1 MSSDASRPSAIDAP
15 SIVDLF
21 AGPGGLDVA
30 AHWLD
35 VPVAGVEW
43 DDNAVAT
50 RKKASLNTWH
60 SDVRDLGP
68 WNFPDANV
76 LAGGPPCQTFTV
88 AGAGAGRRALDV
100 VLALVAMLDNGRAAE
115 VKEALSQM
123 EDERTGLVLE
133 PLRWALSAL
142 DDERPFEAI
151 VLEQVPAVK
160 PVWDAYAAV
169 LRNRGYGVDVGI
181 LRTEEFGVPQ
191 TRRRAILIARLGAEV
206 SLPAAT
212 HRPYRKGVLRNMGAA
227 SLRPWVPM
235 AEALSGRGDFDVIS
249 NYGSGGISTAR
260 GRRSSDQ
267 PAFTVTGKISRNK
280 VVCRVTGEVGRF
292 SPSEAGQLQ
301 TFPADYPWSGGDIA
315 QQIGNAVPPRLAAHV
330 LSAALG
336 MDQPSETF
344 LADAVRSSW
353 RDQVRGTTE
362 LVPVA

>member
-1 MSSDASRPSAIDAP
+1 
-15 SIVDLF
+15 
-21 AGPGGLDVA
+21 
-30 AHWLD
+30 
-35 VPVAGVEW
+35 
-43 DDNAVAT
+43 
-50 RKKASLNTWH
+50 
-60 SDVRDLGP
+60 
-68 WNFPDANV
+68 
-76 LAGGPPCQTFTV
+76 
-88 AGAGAGRRALDV
+88 
-100 VLALVAMLDNGRAAE
+100 
-115 VKEALSQM
+115 M

>member
-1 MSSDASRPSAIDAP
+1 MSPDASRPSAIDAP
-15 SIVDLF
+15 RIVDLF

-50 RKKASLNTWH
+50 RKKASLDTWH
-60 SDVRDLGP
+60 RDVRDLGP
-68 WNFPDANV
+68 WNFSDANV

-100 VLALVAMLDNGRAAE
+100 VLALVEMLDNGRTAE
-115 VKEALSQM
+115 VKDAIARM

-206 SLPAAT
+206 ALPAAT
-212 HRPYRKGVLRNMGAA
+212 HRPYRKGVLRDAGAP
-227 SLRPWVPM
+227 SLRPWVTM
-235 AEALSGRGDFDVIS
+235 AEALTGRGDFDVIS
-249 NYGSGGISTAR
+249 NYGSGGVSTAR

-280 VVCRVTGEVGRF
+280 VVCRATGAIGRF
-292 SPSEAGQLQ
+292 TPSEAGQLQ

-315 QQIGNAVPPRLAAHV
+315 QQIGNAVPPRLAVHV

-336 MDQPSETF
+336 MDQPSEAF

-353 RDQVRGTTE
+353 RDEVRGTTE